1 MKFKLFLL
9 YTAVL
14 LLPGISYGY
23 NGGSLLASVYCSTLG
38 SWIRDVSCL
47 QKQDIPAEENII
59 PNQEINY
66 ITNPTTYVSQPTT
79 KVTERVVS
87 GLLGFDTSN
96 FVTKDFLKQQA
107 WAIGDAHSNSTS
119 NILDTISSLTTSN
132 ISEGTNLYYT
142 DDRVAAYITAS
153 STLGSGSNYW
163 TKSGSDLYYTDGK
176 VGIGTSTPSFPLYVY
191 ASAQDLMYL
200 ENSAGAAG
208 LQLHNNNNS
217 TNQTNGSIIGV
228 INFSTYFNSSYNPGG
243 QEVSQVAGVYEGDGT
258 NRVGAI
264 RFGTSNGASPQERVR
279 INKYGD
285 FGIATTSPYA
295 KLSVTSTA
303 IASTTLALRPVASQ
317 TGNVID
323 IYSTTGTLTSVVKS
337 SGNWGIGT
345 SSPTSKLSVAGDIS
359 TMATS
364 SGVSVVWAVKNLNF
378 ADRVWWL
385 YDSGNVDFKLNYPL
399 TNTDLLTFDMNGG
412 LAGFGTSTPY
422 AALSVTNATQ
432 GPSFVVED
440 QTSPDPTPFI
450 VDPNGRVGIG
460 TSSPASQLSI
470 RQSANT
476 SSNGYWQAGTD
487 GDFRSVY
494 VSDTSGTLSFFG
506 GDTAGSLNTA
516 TLNSA
521 GAWTNASDRSY
532 KENIVDLNTKYTLDT
547 LLSIQPRFYTMKGT
561 GKPQIGFIAQELK
574 LVLPEV
580 VEGTDGSMG
589 ISYGNMVALLVT
601 AVKELNGKVEKVSAW
616 FKGDKL
622 NIQNDVCVD
631 DVCITKEQFKLML
644 LNSGAEVIETPI
656 NKKVKSENG
665 NSNATST
672 TESSSISTTTPEI
685 VINNASSTPSIL
697 PDTQSTVVPEITS
710 PVVENIK
717 DLEPILETN
726 SVATS
731 TNP

>member
-9 YTAVL
+9 YAAVIF
-14 LLPGISYGY
+14 LPSVGYGH

-38 SWIRDVSCL
+38 SWIRDVACMPNQVSTI
-47 QKQDIPAEENII
+47 KADTV

-66 ITNPTTYVSQPTT
+66 ITNPTTYITKPTT
-79 KVTERVVS
+79 KITERVVS
-87 GLLGFDTSN
+87 NTPFFDLSN

-142 DDRVAAYITAS
+142 DARVAAYISAS
-153 STLGSGSNYW
+153 STIGAAANYW
-163 TKSGSDLYYTDGK
+163 TKTGNDLTYTAGNVG
-176 VGIGTSTPSFPLYVY
+176 VGIAAPTYALEVKASDSSSSLFKIQNSDYNSIDTGTALTMITGTASGNSYVRLQVFNSGGTSTGNIAL
-191 ASAQDLMYL
+191 
-200 ENSAGAAG
+200 
-208 LQLHNNNNS
+208 
-217 TNQTNGSIIGV
+217 
-228 INFSTYFNSSYNPGG
+228 NSSGG
-243 QEVSQVAGVYEGDGT
+243 NVGVG
-258 NRVGAI
+258 
-264 RFGTSNGASPQERVR
+264 
-279 INKYGD
+279 
-285 FGIATTSPYA
+285 TTSPYA
-295 KLSVTSTA
+295 KLSVTGSVT
-303 IASTTLALRPVASQ
+303 ASTTLAIRPVSAQ
-317 TGNVID
+317 TANIVD

-345 SSPTSKLSVAGDIS
+345 SSPTAKLSVAGDIS

-364 SGVSVVWAVKNLNF
+364 SSVSIVWAVKNLNF

-385 YDSGNVDFKLNYPL
+385 YDSANVDFKLNYPL

-422 AALSVTNATQ
+422 AALSVTNTTQ

-440 QTSPDPTPFI
+440 QTSPDPTPFM
-450 VDPNGRVGIG
+450 VDSNGKVGVG
-460 TSSPASQLSI
+460 TTTPAGKLSI
-470 RQSANT
+470 TQGANT
-476 SSNGYWQAGTD
+476 PAGGLWIAET
-487 GDFRSVY
+487 GNTDFRSIY
-494 VSDTSGTLSFFG
+494 ISDTSGTLSFFG

-532 KENIVDLNTKYTLDT
+532 KENIVDLNTKYNLDT

-580 VEGTDGSMG
+580 VEGQEGTMG

-601 AVKELNGKVEKVSAW
+601 AIKDLNGKVEKIATW
-616 FKGDKL
+616 FKDDKL
-622 NIQNDVCVD
+622 NIQSDVCVD
-631 DVCITKEQFKLML
+631 NVCITKEQFKEML
-644 LNSGAEVIETPI
+644 LNSGAEVKNTQ
-656 NKKVKSENG
+656 KVKEENN

-672 TESSSISTTTPEI
+672 EESHDQATTTPEI
-685 VINNASSTPSIL
+685 VIDNASSTPSTL
-697 PDTQSTVVPEITS
+697 PDGSDNIVVPELEVTD
-710 PVVENIK
+710 PVTETT
-717 DLEPILETN
+717 LEPELPSGTNLE
-726 SVATS
+726 ATS
-731 TNP
+731 TNL